1 MVQIKH
7 FTAPQ
12 KMPNF
17 QFSRRAKWPWRD
29 KILGAP
35 QRGQKIIVNQSK
47 PILVIVLIKPF
58 TCESFRQ
65 NNFSR
70 FLLRQPLKEGY
81 GCARRVPIMI
91 IGQARTGKTSLK
103 KSLKGKSFNPNEGST
118 EGIETDPSYFKVTTD
133 VWRTGSNSEDTET
146 EPEFLLDRQVA
157 QNIAKGLKEEERL
170 GDPSTSKTKLSV
182 KYFIS
187 SRAIRSEFTAY

>member
-47 PILVIVLIKPF
+47 PILVIFSIKPF
-58 TCESFRQ
+58 TCQSFRQ
-65 NNFSR
+65 NYFSR
-70 FLLRQPLKEGY
+70 DIEWAVF
-81 GCARRVPIMI
+81 
-91 IGQARTGKTSLK
+91 
-103 KSLKGKSFNPNEGST
+103 T
-118 EGIETDPSYFKVTTD
+118 ETAFSQSTD
-133 VWRTGSNSEDTET
+133 VVVVNNVVV
-146 EPEFLLDRQVA
+146 L
-157 QNIAKGLKEEERL
+157 
-170 GDPSTSKTKLSV
+170 
-182 KYFIS
+182 
-187 SRAIRSEFTAY
+187 

>member
-47 PILVIVLIKPF
+47 PILVIVSIKPF
-58 TCESFRQ
+58 TR
-65 NNFSR
+65 FSGKIIFHAKLSGR
-70 FLLRQPLKEGY
+70 FLLRQP
-81 GCARRVPIMI
+81 
-91 IGQARTGKTSLK
+91 
-103 KSLKGKSFNPNEGST
+103 FNKLVKLFSYST
-118 EGIETDPSYFKVTTD
+118 AFSY
-133 VWRTGSNSEDTET
+133 
-146 EPEFLLDRQVA
+146 
-157 QNIAKGLKEEERL
+157 
-170 GDPSTSKTKLSV
+170 
-182 KYFIS
+182 
-187 SRAIRSEFTAY
+187 